1 MEIRSRAAIWTSFFV
16 LPFLLLASFIAAQEK
31 KKGSDKYI
39 CSETSPGKMC
49 NASTTCGSGSTA
61 CVVDIK
67 RKGGSSASAVPSIP
81 NVKATGPF
89 CVKVGTTVT
98 FQSTSKDTGF
108 VLDFGPSSPFDPP
121 GAIIGGSDR
130 SVSVVAKR
138 KGCFKYSAGACTSGT
153 IYGMC
158 GSVDTEIVVTDID
171 N

>member
-1 MEIRSRAAIWTSFFV
+1 MKIRSRVAIWTGLLV

-31 KKGSDKYI
+31 KKGSDKYL

-49 NASTTCGSGSTA
+49 NASTTCGSGSSA

-67 RKGGSSASAVPSIP
+67 RRGGSSASAVPSIP

-138 KGCFKYSAGACTSGT
+138 IGCFKYSAGACTSGT

-158 GSVDTEIVVTDID
+158 GSVETEIVVTD
-171 N
+171 NSN

>member
-1 MEIRSRAAIWTSFFV
+1 MEIRAEQQFGRASSCCHFFYWPVSSLHRKRRRAATSIF
-16 LPFLLLASFIAAQEK
+16 ARKQAR
-31 KKGSDKYI
+31 
-39 CSETSPGKMC
+39 GKMC

-67 RKGGSSASAVPSIP
+67 RKGGSSASAVPSIS

-89 CVKVGTTVT
+89 CVKAGTTVT

-138 KGCFKYSAGACTSGT
+138 KGCFKYSAGACTRERSTGCAVQWT
-153 IYGMC
+153 LR
-158 GSVDTEIVVTDID
+158 SL
-171 N
+171 

>member
-1 MEIRSRAAIWTSFFV
+1 M
-16 LPFLLLASFIAAQEK
+16 L
-31 KKGSDKYI
+31 
-39 CSETSPGKMC
+39 
-49 NASTTCGSGSTA
+49 
-61 CVVDIK
+61 DIK
-67 RKGGSSASAVPSIP
+67 LQGGSSGSAVPSIP

-121 GAIIGGSDR
+121 GAIIGGTDR
-130 SVSVVAKR
+130 SVSVVTKR

-158 GSVDTEIVVTDID
+158 GSVDTEIVVTD
-171 N
+171 NNN

>member
-1 MEIRSRAAIWTSFFV
+1 MKIQRRVAVSTGFV
-16 LPFLLLASFIAAQEK
+16 SLFLLLAGFIAAQEQK
-31 KKGSDKYI
+31 KSSDKYI
-39 CSETSPGKMC
+39 CSETNPGKMC
-49 NASTTCGSGSTA
+49 NASTTCGSSTTA

-67 RKGGSSASAVPSIP
+67 RRGSTSASAVPIIP
-81 NVKATGPF
+81 DVKKTGPF

-138 KGCFKYSAGACTSGT
+138 KGCFKYTAGACTSGS

-158 GSVDTEIVVTDID
+158 GSVDTEIVVTD
-171 N
+171 NNN